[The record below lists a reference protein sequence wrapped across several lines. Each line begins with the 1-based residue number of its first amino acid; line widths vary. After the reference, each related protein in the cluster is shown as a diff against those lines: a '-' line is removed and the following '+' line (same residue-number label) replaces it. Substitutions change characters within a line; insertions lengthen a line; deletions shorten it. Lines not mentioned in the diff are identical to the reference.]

1 MWIEKTPSGK
11 FKYVEQYT
19 DYMTG
24 KKKRVSVTLEKDTAS
39 AKRTALETL
48 TRMIESRQSEP
59 TENKDIT
66 LEELIE
72 KYRAYQLQTV
82 KPSTYKRNFYAME
95 TLKNI
100 LGHDI
105 IVNRLTANYIKE
117 QFLLSGKENGTLN
130 EHRSRLFALL
140 HWGYENDYVKDV
152 SFLHK
157 VKPFKDVSHKEKI
170 QDKYLEPEEVKQL
183 LNAMRTEKW
192 KLFTKFL
199 VLSGLRIGE
208 AVALTKEDVD
218 FENHVIRVNKN
229 YDPNNE
235 VVTTPKT
242 LSSIREVYMQPD
254 LETVTRSMF
263 LYTKIEGMENGHRS
277 DLFIAN
283 KKGTHINYYSYNKYL
298 KENAIRV
305 LDRSITA
312 HALRHT
318 HASLL
323 LAQGIDVD
331 AIARRLGHE
340 SSKITKEIYLHI
352 TKQLKERDNEQIQK
366 IRML

>member
-1 MWIEKTPSGK
+1 
-11 FKYVEQYT
+11 
-19 DYMTG
+19 
-24 KKKRVSVTLEKDTAS
+24 
-39 AKRTALETL
+39 
-48 TRMIESRQSEP
+48 
-59 TENKDIT
+59 
-66 LEELIE
+66 
-72 KYRAYQLQTV
+72 
-82 KPSTYKRNFYAME
+82 ME

-117 QFLLSGKENGTLN
+117 QFLFSGKENGTLN

-183 LNAMRTEKW
+183 IDAMRTEKW

-199 VLSGLRIGE
+199 ILSGLRIGE

-298 KENAIRV
+298 KENAMRV

-331 AIARRLGHE
+331 TIARRLGHE
-340 SSKITKEIYLHI
+340 NSKITKEIYLHI
-352 TKQLKERDNEQIQK
+352 TQQLKERDNEQIKK
-366 IRML
+366 IQML

>member
-24 KKKRVSVTLEKDTAS
+24 KKKRVSVTLEKNTAS

-66 LEELIE
+66 
-72 KYRAYQLQTV
+72 
-82 KPSTYKRNFYAME
+82 
-95 TLKNI
+95 
-100 LGHDI
+100 
-105 IVNRLTANYIKE
+105 
-117 QFLLSGKENGTLN
+117 ENGTLN

-331 AIARRLGHE
+331 TIARRLGHE
-340 SSKITKEIYLHI
+340 NSKITKEIYLHI